1 MMNGVHTDPR
11 TKIYILFICAIGITF
26 SPSLYY
32 EGGLVLLIFIYGLIS
47 GKTKY
52 SVISAVIYGVLIG
65 IAIFSNFYC
74 AGALRLMLTT
84 FSDFIGKMFPCT
96 MMGGL
101 LIITTQVSE
110 FMAALNRMKV
120 PKNVVIPITV
130 MIRYIP
136 MIQEDWGYIKDSM
149 KMRDVA
155 PSFWGLI
162 TRPSMTIECV
172 YVPLMMAASKMAD
185 EISAAAV
192 TRGIENPAPRSCMK
206 QIHFS
211 ISDII
216 VGATFTIYFL
226 ALFLV

>member
-1 MMNGVHTDPR
+1 MNGVHTDPR
-11 TKIYILFICAIGITF
+11 TKIFVLLICAVAITI

-32 EGGLVLLIFIYGLIS
+32 EGGLVFLIFIYGLAS
-47 GKTKY
+47 GKPKY
-52 SVISAVIYGVLIG
+52 SLITALIYGILIG
-65 IAIFSNFYC
+65 IAVVSNLYLT
-74 AGALRLMLTT
+74 GALRLMFTT
-84 FSDFIGKMFPCT
+84 FSDFIGKMFPCA

-101 LIITTQVSE
+101 LIGTTQVSE
-110 FMAALNRMKV
+110 FMAALNRMHI

-155 PSFWGLI
+155 PSFLGII
-162 TRPSMTIECV
+162 TRPGQTIECV

-192 TRGIENPAPRSCMK
+192 TRGIETPQPRTCIK
-206 QIHFS
+206 QIHFHIADLLVVLIFS
-211 ISDII
+211 
-216 VGATFTIYFL
+216 AYFL
-226 ALFLV
+226 TAFFM